1 MHADTPEATE
11 AVVTTQHKWFRIS
24 VEKYLVDQKTYAHLQ
39 EINRP
44 TVCITANEV
53 NILLLW

>member
-11 AVVTTQHKWFRIS
+11 VVTTQHKWFRIS